1 MNEYRK
7 KQAADKAK
15 QDAKFGEAI
24 ARPEGPK
31 PIKEENDKLDA
42 ANKKIAAMF
51 AEDERI
57 AAEKAAKDEVKKA
70 EIGPNP
76 GVVAGEAKM
85 AEFDAQ

>member
-1 MNEYRK
+1 LDKNVNEYRK
-7 KQAADKAK
+7 KQIADKAK

-24 ARPEGPK
+24 APKEAPK

-57 AAEKAAKDEVKKA
+57 AAEKAAKEDKKKE
-70 EIGPNP
+70 EIGAN
-76 GVVAGEAKM
+76 EAI
-85 AEFDAQ
+85 AA